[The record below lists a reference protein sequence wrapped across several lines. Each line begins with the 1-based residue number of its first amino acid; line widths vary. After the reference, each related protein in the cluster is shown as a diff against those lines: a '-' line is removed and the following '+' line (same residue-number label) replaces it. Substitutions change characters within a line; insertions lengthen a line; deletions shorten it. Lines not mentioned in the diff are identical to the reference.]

1 MEKQI
6 FIDGIETVYTVNDE
20 GVIKNSKTGRVM
32 AINKG
37 NVQLNVNGKGTGRS
51 VGKIVAEAF
60 LEKPKGASLVNH
72 KDGDKMN
79 NRVNNLEW
87 ITNEENSKNVWN
99 KRRENNTTNA
109 GKTVK
114 RKKRENI
121 VEIDTSFLTED
132 EKQIK
137 IDGELIP
144 YSVSRDGK
152 VRNLRTGNFLK
163 GTILHTYSYI
173 NFRWEGKQKN
183 KAVHRLVAEAFLSKQ
198 ENATVVDHIDGD
210 RLNNKIENLRWAT
223 SKENANNIHLE
234 KTPEKPKIQEHPFTE
249 EELCYEVWK
258 EYLGYSV
265 SNLGRVKGKRG
276 QILKGTALDCGYISH
291 MINSRSSLG
300 HILVWEAFNGEKHN
314 GMVINHINGNKHD
327 NRLGNLEEISHQEN
341 MLKASEETN
350 AWGVR
355 EVGEFDDS
363 GNMLR
368 KFANASVAARAI
380 GILPGSMRNT
390 IRRNGK
396 CHNGLSYHYLD
407 K

>member
-6 FIDGIETVYTVNDE
+6 FIDGIETVYTVSDE

-37 NVQLNVNGKGTGRS
+37 NVQLNVNGKGIGRS

-60 LEKPKGASLVNH
+60 LEKPEGASLVNH

-121 VEIDTSFLTED
+121 VEHSIEYVLQDN
-132 EKQIK
+132 EKQIEL
-137 IDGELIP
+137 DGEKWP
-144 YSVSRDGK
+144 YSINTKGEVK
-152 VRNLRTGNFLK
+152 NLRTNKTLS
-163 GTILHTYSYI
+163 GTILHSYRYI
-173 NFRWEGKQKN
+173 NFRWNGRQKN
-183 KAVHRLVAEAFLSKQ
+183 KAVHQLVAFAFIPNPNNYSM
-198 ENATVVDHIDGD
+198 VDHIDGN
-210 RLNNKIENLRWAT
+210 RLNNRIENLRWV
-223 SKENANNIHLE
+223 SPKENSCNIHPDKTPKSPEFEEIILASVDLE
-234 KTPEKPKIQEHPFTE
+234 KEI
-249 EELCYEVWK
+249 WK
-258 EYLGYSV
+258 EYNGFKV
-265 SNLGRVKGKRG
+265 SNLGRVIGKNG
-276 QILKGTALDCGYISH
+276 KMLKGHKSTIGYILYGGE
-291 MINSRSSLG
+291 RYLG
-300 HILVWEAFNGEKHN
+300 HILVWEAFNGPKKL

-327 NRLGNLEEISHQEN
+327 NRLSNLEEVTHQEN
-341 MLKASEETN
+341 MKKASEETN
-350 AWGVR
+350 AWSFR
-355 EVGEFDDS
+355 EVGEFDEK

-368 KFANASVAARAI
+368 KFANASVAAREI
-380 GILPGSMRNT
+380 GILPSSMRNT

-396 CHNGLSYHYLD
+396 CYNNLYYRYLEN
-407 K
+407 